1 MGRFKALICG
11 VGHRRSS
18 YQKFES
24 NGEETRDYWCYKC
37 SQCGHRGKAKPE
49 ELTLVVENVLQDSN
63 LAAHDSAHSKLNNS
77 KNLEP
82 QQPKFKNNCLKMVN
96 NNLTATTKCN
106 QRIECH
112 QPNLPIQDDDEE
124 NDDLEHGNDSQEL
137 MASPWYQ
144 QGLSRDITTEILS
157 SRPVG
162 SFVVRQSQSRTDA
175 WALSVHIPYGI
186 VAHYLIQKIRVENK
200 IYYKIQD
207 SRKIFHSLVSLVIHH
222 SVMPESL
229 PCPLVLSCDFGDFGS
244 NPGFSNQKL
253 WHSYPQPPT
262 NNRDHDFADTDLAD
276 YSSLVMTL
284 RKSISSS
291 TSDISLT
298 SSLPD

>member
-1 MGRFKALICG
+1 MPF
-11 VGHRRSS
+11 
-18 YQKFES
+18 FDES
-24 NGEETRDYWCYKC
+24 QASCLAYPAFDQN
-37 SQCGHRGKAKPE
+37 
-49 ELTLVVENVLQDSN
+49 LQFQDCNFVTSN
-63 LAAHDSAHSKLNNS
+63 L
-77 KNLEP
+77 
-82 QQPKFKNNCLKMVN
+82 V
-96 NNLTATTKCN
+96 
-106 QRIECH
+106 
-112 QPNLPIQDDDEE
+112 
-124 NDDLEHGNDSQEL
+124 
-137 MASPWYQ
+137 
-144 QGLSRDITTEILS
+144 ILL
-157 SRPVG
+157 
-162 SFVVRQSQSRTDA
+162 F
-175 WALSVHIPYGI
+175 
-186 VAHYLIQKIRVENK
+186 
-200 IYYKIQD
+200 QD

>member
-1 MGRFKALICG
+1 MKFKLYVLSCLSIFWP
-11 VGHRRSS
+11 
-18 YQKFES
+18 K
-24 NGEETRDYWCYKC
+24 
-37 SQCGHRGKAKPE
+37 
-49 ELTLVVENVLQDSN
+49 LVVSRLQ
-63 LAAHDSAHSKLNNS
+63 
-77 KNLEP
+77 
-82 QQPKFKNNCLKMVN
+82 F
-96 NNLTATTKCN
+96 
-106 QRIECH
+106 
-112 QPNLPIQDDDEE
+112 
-124 NDDLEHGNDSQEL
+124 
-137 MASPWYQ
+137 Y
-144 QGLSRDITTEILS
+144 IL
-157 SRPVG
+157 VILL
-162 SFVVRQSQSRTDA
+162 F
-175 WALSVHIPYGI
+175 
-186 VAHYLIQKIRVENK
+186 
-200 IYYKIQD
+200 QD

-298 SSLPD
+298 SSLPDWDKKTLNRRDNSIWNLKPLCKLDHCD

>member
-1 MGRFKALICG
+1 MQYYTIFWLI
-11 VGHRRSS
+11 SS
-18 YQKFES
+18 FVSCLSSFWSK
-24 NGEETRDYWCYKC
+24 
-37 SQCGHRGKAKPE
+37 
-49 ELTLVVENVLQDSN
+49 LVVSRLQ
-63 LAAHDSAHSKLNNS
+63 
-77 KNLEP
+77 
-82 QQPKFKNNCLKMVN
+82 F
-96 NNLTATTKCN
+96 
-106 QRIECH
+106 
-112 QPNLPIQDDDEE
+112 
-124 NDDLEHGNDSQEL
+124 
-137 MASPWYQ
+137 Y
-144 QGLSRDITTEILS
+144 IL
-157 SRPVG
+157 VILL
-162 SFVVRQSQSRTDA
+162 F
-175 WALSVHIPYGI
+175 
-186 VAHYLIQKIRVENK
+186 
-200 IYYKIQD
+200 QD

-298 SSLPD
+298 SSLPDWDKKTLNRRDNSIWNLKPLCKLDHCD